1 MRIWIRVR
9 ILSHCRKKIS
19 SGLYAMN
26 AAKRTLGTDHL
37 RKLYFS
43 LIHPYISYGNLLWG
57 KSYQKHIR
65 QIETLQKKAIRI
77 ITKSSYNEHT
87 SPLYR
92 RMGILKLADIHDLSI
107 YLFMYD
113 FVHYIVPR
121 PLETMFKYKYM
132 DMRQGTVMI
141 WPPHSNSTHGTGKKK
156 YKLPRSVSVDE
167 FGW

>member
-1 MRIWIRVR
+1 MNWGPHIE
-9 ILSHCRKKIS
+9 HCRKKIS

-37 RKLYFS
+37 RILYFS
-43 LIHPYISYGNLLWG
+43 LIHPYISYGNVLWG

-65 QIETLQKKAIRI
+65 KIETLQKKAIRI

-113 FVHYIVPR
+113 FVHHIVSTSTTWDHVQISQR
-121 PLETMFKYKYM
+121 STWTCDKA
-132 DMRQGTVMI
+132 QW